1 LKALDLASRMGDKAI
16 VLYNFNNLEDFY
28 AELDILDSA
37 LIYTIQA
44 YNLSIQPNQRDPLT
58 GTALANLVHIYSKMG
73 QDEVA
78 MANFKLSISWFIKED
93 NFDGLSEAYLG
104 MARLFRKAEAADSS
118 FYYAKLS
125 LAYGNKGGFS
135 TRVMDASKFLTEY
148 YISIHNVDSA
158 FAYQS
163 ATIAAKDSIFSQ
175 EKQRMFQNLAF
186 DETMRQQNLA
196 LANATQEK
204 QRRDNIQFGLM
215 AIAIVVFAI
224 IFLLLSRTVI
234 VNDKWIRFLGM
245 MDLLL
250 LFEFLN
256 LFMAPYIA

>member
-1 LKALDLASRMGDKAI
+1 
-16 VLYNFNNLEDFY
+16 
-28 AELDILDSA
+28 
-37 LIYTIQA
+37 
-44 YNLSIQPNQRDPLT
+44 
-58 GTALANLVHIYSKMG
+58 
-73 QDEVA
+73 
-78 MANFKLSISWFIKED
+78 
-93 NFDGLSEAYLG
+93 
-104 MARLFRKAEAADSS
+104 
-118 FYYAKLS
+118 
-125 LAYGNKGGFS
+125 
-135 TRVMDASKFLTEY
+135 
-148 YISIHNVDSA
+148 
-158 FAYQS
+158 
-163 ATIAAKDSIFSQ
+163 
-175 EKQRMFQNLAF
+175 MFQNLAF